1 MTPDFALLGSGEK
14 RLTHLLLKMTAYALL
29 PPGRRCVSGF
39 FQHAAFLAYL
49 STHFYLNPHPG
60 EGTWE
65 PTSKMTPD
73 FLAPLGESG
82 TETPFFLK

>member
-1 MTPDFALLGSGEK
+1 MTPNFALLGSRGKEAHSSSSQNDDLRPHPSGEK
-14 RLTHLLLKMTAYALL
+14 MGER
-29 PPGRRCVSGF
+29 V

-49 STHFYLNPHPG
+49 STPFSLNPHPG

-82 TETPFFLK
+82 TETPFFPK